1 MISRC
6 FAMIPQWHFQWV
18 LCLINFSSE
27 LSAQFQ
33 RHFCVWITR
42 FTVKRYFKK
51 CSCKLTR
58 YQGCI
63 ALPSNYMRHKGFL
76 FISSSK
82 KPLIFLAAECPC
94 VLADALWHAVGLQI
108 AFISSCRFRIIPGIT
123 VVQCHLLQT
132 IWKSKE
138 TNGSDFD
145 ITVVVWFK
153 EDLIKYWFESHQIIN
168 AYLVVHYQVISGNKH
183 SSCFLCCCLFTLM
196 DDNYI
201 PTRAL
206 SSALQF
212 AILFLLQ

>member
-6 FAMIPQWHFQWV
+6 FAMIPQWRFQWV

-51 CSCKLTR
+51 CSFKLTR

-123 VVQCHLLQT
+123 VVQCHWIDGCIYFKLSESQKKQMEVILTLLL
-132 IWKSKE
+132 W
-138 TNGSDFD
+138 SDLRK
-145 ITVVVWFK
+145 T
-153 EDLIKYWFESHQIIN
+153 
-168 AYLVVHYQVISGNKH
+168 
-183 SSCFLCCCLFTLM
+183 
-196 DDNYI
+196 
-201 PTRAL
+201 
-206 SSALQF
+206 
-212 AILFLLQ
+212 